1 MALCAGVRILM
12 RSAGPARCAVQ
23 KPYGGALPRPGCR
36 ASGAGLTPPAGARH
50 RRHRHPPPGAEPATR
65 NPPAAQGRSRR
76 RDRPSEPRDLWK
88 AMGITKRTCGLFR
101 RRLWKA
107 RPGPTRA
114 RAFSLRGGRFWDRE
128 SPFSGCFGTALWRCL
143 PPRRGSA
150 SSGSVSG
157 SREEAGGWRRPPN
170 GVPKL
175 LLRPD
180 GRTGAQRRNTAPHG
194 AAGSP
199 LRRACA
205 FAPAGAGKRAAAH
218 RAAQSCLAG
227 LERSDCETGKGRQLA
242 APGGPSSN
250 LQRDRGWPPVH
261 CSARPATSRRAGA
274 GGAMRGGAADH
285 GRVVPV
291 TARK

>member
-1 MALCAGVRILM
+1 M

-157 SREEAGGWRRPPN
+157 SRERRRGDGGDRRRESRSSSCARTSAQERSAGRPRAAMQRHIAPPVRRCGGP
-170 GVPKL
+170 V
-175 LLRPD
+175 
-180 GRTGAQRRNTAPHG
+180 
-194 AAGSP
+194 P
-199 LRRACA
+199 LRRQE
-205 FAPAGAGKRAAAH
+205 PGKEQQHTEQH
-218 RAAQSCLAG
+218 RAALLG
-227 LERSDCETGKGRQLA
+227 
-242 APGGPSSN
+242 
-250 LQRDRGWPPVH
+250 
-261 CSARPATSRRAGA
+261 
-274 GGAMRGGAADH
+274 
-285 GRVVPV
+285 
-291 TARK
+291 